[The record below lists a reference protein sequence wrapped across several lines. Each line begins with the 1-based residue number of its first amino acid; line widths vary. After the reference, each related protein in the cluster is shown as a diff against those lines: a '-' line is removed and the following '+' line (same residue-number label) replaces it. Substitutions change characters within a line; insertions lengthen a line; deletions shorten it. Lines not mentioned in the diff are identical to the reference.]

1 MNRKVIAKTTV
12 FRGIDRNPSLLGFGC
27 MRFPT
32 LFPGKPEI
40 DEIAAERMIDLAYAR
55 GVTYFDTAWVYH
67 HGLSEPFIGKVL
79 RKYPRDSFFLATKMP
94 GWLVENVDDAQ
105 KIFFQQLERCQVDY
119 FDFYLCHALN
129 KEGYAVYKKPG
140 VMAFLE
146 RMKAEGKIRHLGFS
160 FHDHPDVL
168 AKIIEDR
175 PWDFVQIQL
184 NYLDWKFQNARR
196 QYQII
201 ERHGIPCIVME
212 PVRGGRLA
220 NLGEEANS
228 ILRAADSTASEA
240 SWAIRYAASKPNVM
254 VVLSGM
260 SNLEQTEDNLRTMTD
275 FHPLTDSDQ
284 KVIDQALQIFLNN
297 KTIPCTACRYCMP
310 CPHGVDIPG
319 LFRIA
324 NEYALSGW
332 APDFLESY
340 REMEASRRADRCV
353 ACGECMKHCPQ
364 KIMIP
369 DRMKEIVVLAERLE
383 RESAK

>member
-1 MNRKVIAKTTV
+1 MNRKVIAKTTE

-32 LFPGKPEI
+32 LIPGKPEI

-168 AKIIEDR
+168 AKIIE
-175 PWDFVQIQL
+175 
-184 NYLDWKFQNARR
+184 
-196 QYQII
+196 
-201 ERHGIPCIVME
+201 RHGIPCIVME

-220 NLGEEANS
+220 NLGEEANT
-228 ILRAADSTASEA
+228 ILRAADPTASAA

-260 SNLEQTEDNLRTMTD
+260 SNLEQTEDNLRTMTE

-284 KVIDQALQIFLNN
+284 KVINQALQMFLNN

-364 KIMIP
+364 KILIP